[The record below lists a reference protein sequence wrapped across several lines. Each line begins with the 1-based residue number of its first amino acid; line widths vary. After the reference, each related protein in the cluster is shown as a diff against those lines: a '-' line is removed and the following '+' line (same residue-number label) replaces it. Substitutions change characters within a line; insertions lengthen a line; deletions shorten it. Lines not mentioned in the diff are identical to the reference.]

1 MIENRE
7 LFLKNIKYMLDD
19 NDCGN
24 VSDGDHSFSELYHH
38 RAILTASLFN
48 AHKEKCW
55 KSMLHDTGDM
65 FDGYFIVGIETK
77 NGQATYHYP
86 IEYWGMFD
94 VKELEKAPKWD
105 GHTANDAIERIRKEF
120 C

>member
-24 VSDGDHSFSELYHH
+24 VSDGDHTFSELYHH

-48 AHKEKCW
+48 AHKEKC
-55 KSMLHDTGDM
+55 
-65 FDGYFIVGIETK
+65 
-77 NGQATYHYP
+77 
-86 IEYWGMFD
+86 
-94 VKELEKAPKWD
+94 
-105 GHTANDAIERIRKEF
+105 
-120 C
+120 

>member
-19 NDCGN
+19 KNCGN

-65 FDGYFIVGIETK
+65 FDGYFIVGVETK

-86 IEYWGMFD
+86 VEYWGLFD
-94 VKELEKAPKWD
+94 VKELESAPKWD
-105 GHTANDAIERIRKEF
+105 GHTAKDAIERIKNEF

>member
-7 LFLKNIKYMLDD
+7 LFLKNIKHMLDD
-19 NDCGN
+19 KNCGN

-65 FDGYFIVGIETK
+65 FD
-77 NGQATYHYP
+77 
-86 IEYWGMFD
+86 

-105 GHTANDAIERIRKEF
+105 GHTAKDAIERIRKEF

>member
-55 KSMLHDTGDM
+55 KSKFHDTGDM
-65 FDGYFIVGIETK
+65 FDGYFIVVLKQKTAKQHIIILLNIGDCSMLK
-77 NGQATYHYP
+77 NLKKPQSGTDILQKMP
-86 IEYWGMFD
+86 L
-94 VKELEKAPKWD
+94 KE
-105 GHTANDAIERIRKEF
+105 
-120 C
+120 